1 MWLSLFS
8 KLFSKPELLDFSV
21 LQTDMHSHFVPGID
35 DGAKDTEST
44 KNMLAG
50 LKSLGFSKFI
60 TTPHIMP
67 DVYENKEATIE
78 QLTAQLNATLNTN
91 IIAAG
96 EYYIDASFLNKIKN
110 DEHLLTFGENHI
122 LIEVSMGMK
131 ETLLDAVI
139 FELTTR
145 KYKPILAHV
154 ERYVYMFDQGKLDY
168 YQQLKDA
175 DVLLQVNIRSFLGQY
190 GEMPKKI
197 ARKLAVNNM
206 IDYLGTDL
214 HNEAQLPMIK
224 DALNDAYIQN
234 LLKGN
239 TLKNN
244 LL

>member
-1 MWLSLFS
+1 VQQAEAHCQRQEKQRNKTCFDVPLF
-8 KLFSKPELLDFSV
+8 DV
-21 LQTDMHSHFVPGID
+21 GIP
-35 DGAKDTEST
+35 
-44 KNMLAG
+44 
-50 LKSLGFSKFI
+50 KSLRVLFETIDFRLFLGSGFDGLNPINVFSQAAVERAEGRANFARDWFKD
-60 TTPHIMP
+60 PQE
-67 DVYENKEATIE
+67 VYDR
-78 QLTAQLNATLNTN
+78 
-91 IIAAG
+91 
-96 EYYIDASFLNKIKN
+96 YKIKN

-131 ETLLDAVI
+131 EALLDAVI

-190 GEMPKKI
+190 GEIPKKI